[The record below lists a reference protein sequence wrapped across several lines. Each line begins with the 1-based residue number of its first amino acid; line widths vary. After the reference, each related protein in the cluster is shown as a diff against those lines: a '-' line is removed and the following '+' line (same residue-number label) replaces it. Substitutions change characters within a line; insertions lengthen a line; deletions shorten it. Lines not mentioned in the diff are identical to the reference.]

1 MQMPRRKANVNLTDT
16 RRAIRA
22 HRLEGV
28 DFRMTLQPGG
38 AVVFES
44 AANKGVAPM
53 DADLDQ
59 ELAEFEARN
68 GQG

>member
-1 MQMPRRKANVNLTDT
+1 MPRRKANVNLTDT

-28 DFRMTLQPGG
+28 EFRMTLLPGG

-44 AANKGVAPM
+44 AAKGGAPM
-53 DADLDQ
+53 DVDLDQ